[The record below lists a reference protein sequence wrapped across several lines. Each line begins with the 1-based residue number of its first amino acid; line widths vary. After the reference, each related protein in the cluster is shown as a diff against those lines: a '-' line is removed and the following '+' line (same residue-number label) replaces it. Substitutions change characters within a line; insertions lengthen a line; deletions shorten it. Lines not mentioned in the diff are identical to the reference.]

1 MSKWMQWDGTGRERY
16 FLDQQK
22 DYILF
27 MRQYISHGGFSR
39 SETNQLIYNL
49 KKSPTVPAN
58 QLHYK
63 KQAIQR
69 FAIDLSKILASLKVD
84 TAVTW
89 IPPSKCKTD
98 PEYDDRLYQVIQRSC
113 QIATSL
119 DNTNEKTVITPVDFF
134 STVNTVT
141 SLHFGGTRNPEL
153 ISQNWEYKSPDLSS
167 YKLILVVD
175 DVLTTGASMRAA
187 FDQIALHSDLPVA
200 GIVWAFVIDDPDI
213 ESI

>member
-1 MSKWMQWDGTGRERY
+1 MQWDGTGRERY

-69 FAIDLSKILASLKVD
+69 FAIDLSKILASLK
-84 TAVTW
+84 
-89 IPPSKCKTD
+89 
-98 PEYDDRLYQVIQRSC
+98 
-113 QIATSL
+113 
-119 DNTNEKTVITPVDFF
+119 
-134 STVNTVT
+134 
-141 SLHFGGTRNPEL
+141 
-153 ISQNWEYKSPDLSS
+153 
-167 YKLILVVD
+167 
-175 DVLTTGASMRAA
+175 
-187 FDQIALHSDLPVA
+187 
-200 GIVWAFVIDDPDI
+200 
-213 ESI
+213 